1 MNKKKKARDKKG
13 LDEAKASSSS
23 SSSSSPSS
31 SSRAVEIYDT
41 TLRDGSQLEGISLTV
56 NDKLRIASQLDYLGV
71 SYIEGGWPGS
81 NPKDSEFFTR
91 AKDELELETSQLV
104 AFGSTRRPNG
114 TFEDLEPLIN
124 AGTDVVCIVGKSWD
138 YHVTEA
144 LRTTLEEGIAMVVDS
159 ISHLKKQGKKVFWCA
174 EHLFDGYK
182 ENPDFAMEILTAAG
196 EAGVDCLVLC
206 DTNGGSLPHEV
217 GEITKTVLEN
227 IPETAVGVHL
237 HNDTDCGVGNA
248 LAGVMAGAT
257 HVQGTI
263 NGYGERTG
271 NSNLISVIAN
281 LELKLGIQVLPEGNL
296 QRMATVARHVAEL
309 VNFSPN
315 PHQPYVGVSAFA
327 HKAGL
332 HTSALSRKSDAYEH
346 VDPEKVGNST
356 RYVMSEMSGRASVEL
371 KAKELGIE
379 VDSATMSEV
388 VDTLKRLEYEGY
400 HFEVADASL
409 ELLMLGASGWE
420 QPYFSVESFSVGV
433 KHKHG
438 DQARVWNELAV
449 EMETEAE
456 VNLVVS
462 GQQVSAKA
470 EGNGPVNA
478 LHSALDE
485 ALSPHFPEFK
495 KMQLIDYKV
504 RVLDTAATATK
515 AVTRVLIETTDGE
528 QIWNTIGVSE
538 NIVEASWQALVDS
551 IVWGLRHQ
559 GN

>member
-1 MNKKKKARDKKG
+1 MSKNKKSKKPKKAV
-13 LDEAKASSSS
+13 ETQ
-23 SSSSSPSS
+23 
-31 SSRAVEIYDT
+31 VEIYDT

-71 SYIEGGWPGS
+71 TYIEGGWPGS
-81 NPKDSEFFTR
+81 NPKDSEFFAR
-91 AKDELELETSQLV
+91 AKDELELETSKLV

-114 TFEDLEPLIN
+114 SMEDLDPLIN

-144 LRTTLEEGIAMVVDS
+144 LRTSLEEGIAMVADS
-159 ISHLKKQGKKVFWCA
+159 IKYLKDQEKKVFWCA

-182 ENPDFAMEILTAAG
+182 ANSDYALEILGAA
-196 EAGVDCLVLC
+196 EEVGVDCLVLC

-217 GEITKTVLEN
+217 GDITKAVKEN
-227 IPETAVGVHL
+227 LPDAGVGVHL

-248 LAGVMAGAT
+248 LAGVRAGAT
-257 HVQGTI
+257 HIQGTI

-281 LELKLGIQVLPEGNL
+281 LELKMGIQVLPEGNL
-296 QRMATVARHVAEL
+296 KRLSATARHIAEL
-309 VNFSPN
+309 VNFAPS
-315 PHQPYVGVSAFA
+315 PHQPFVGVSAFA

-346 VDPEKVGNST
+346 VDPEEVGNTT

-379 VDSATMSEV
+379 VGSSTMSEI
-388 VDTLKRLEYEGY
+388 VDTLKKLEYEGY

-420 QPYFSVESFSVGV
+420 QPYFGLESFSIGV
-433 KHKHG
+433 RHNRG
-438 DQARVWNELAV
+438 DLARVWNDVSV
-449 EMETEAE
+449 EVETEAV
-456 VNLVVS
+456 VNLTVN
-462 GQQVSAKA
+462 GEAVSAKA
-470 EGNGPVNA
+470 SGNGPVNA
-478 LHSALDE
+478 LHTALE
-485 ALSPHFPEFK
+485 QALSPHYPDFS

-528 QIWNTIGVSE
+528 NVWNTIGVSE

-551 IVWGLRHQ
+551 IVWGLLHSSKKSSS
-559 GN
+559 